1 MNTRL
6 LMRASAAFLGLLGAS
21 ATFLPQEIL
30 ARAGAPPVGAGVVLV
45 QIAGAL
51 YLGFA
56 LLNWMAQGN
65 LIGGIYSRPVAV
77 GNLGHFAI
85 AGLSLLKA
93 VLGGQRLP
101 EIVVGTVAYLLF
113 AVLFALV
120 VFRHPAQSPPM
131 RQTDAHGVERS

>member
-6 LMRASAAFLGLLGAS
+6 LMRASAAVLGVLGAL

-30 ARAGAPPVGAGVVLV
+30 LGAGAPPVGLNVILI

-56 LLNWMAQGN
+56 MLNWMAQGGVM
-65 LIGGIYSRPVAV
+65 GGIYGRPVAI
-77 GNLGHFAI
+77 GNLAHFTIGAL
-85 AGLSLLKA
+85 ALLKA
-93 VLGGQRLP
+93 LLAGQRVP
-101 EIVVGTVAYLLF
+101 EVVVGAVAYTAF

-120 VFRHPAQSPPM
+120 VFGRAPNA
-131 RQTDAHGVERS
+131 RVEA

>member
-6 LMRASAAFLGLLGAS
+6 LMRASAVVLGALGAS

-30 ARAGAPPVGAGVVLV
+30 VGAGAPPIGLSVILI

-56 LLNWMAQGN
+56 MLNWMAQGSVM
-65 LIGGIYSRPVAV
+65 GGIYGRPIAI
-77 GNLGHFAI
+77 GNLVHFTVGAL
-85 AGLSLLKA
+85 ALVKTALA
-93 VLGGQRLP
+93 GQRVP
-101 EIVVGTVAYLLF
+101 EVVVGALIYAIF

-120 VFRHPAQSPPM
+120 AFGRAPKA
-131 RQTDAHGVERS
+131 R